1 MDIFLRVLKNFNE
14 SVKKNKTDKQKFPQ
28 NILGDFIIMNI
39 NHPKDDVRDIT
50 KDVMI
55 KFIDIFGNKIFTKM
69 QMIIDDKE
77 LSKIF
82 QDKKE
87 LKITYEN
94 IKNEKNNEVK
104 PANIFDGVFL
114 TNVNKKF
121 QIKNNNYKNKLT
133 PIGKNINGKIK
144 FNSNNNKIKNL
155 IHSSSQPKLGIIKSK
170 LKPINVKRN
179 KIKILTGSKSQNFE
193 EIKK

>member
-1 MDIFLRVLKNFNE
+1 M
-14 SVKKNKTDKQKFPQ
+14 
-28 NILGDFIIMNI
+28 
-39 NHPKDDVRDIT
+39 
-50 KDVMI
+50 
-55 KFIDIFGNKIFTKM
+55 
-69 QMIIDDKE
+69 
-77 LSKIF
+77 
-82 QDKKE
+82 
-87 LKITYEN
+87 
-94 IKNEKNNEVK
+94 
-104 PANIFDGVFL
+104 

-170 LKPINVKRN
+170 LKPINIKRN
-179 KIKILTGSKSQNFE
+179 NIKVLTGSKSQIFE